1 MTGRILMAHTR
12 DVLFARTLTHHIYTI
27 PLYFDLEKPH
37 YDYIIRRESN
47 AIILACAVKMENN
60 SLPLLQ
66 ENAFLHRATPPVLP
80 GTPSGDSSKG
90 QGKAKVER
98 LL

>member
-1 MTGRILMAHTR
+1 MNRILMAHTR
-12 DVLFARTLTHHIYTI
+12 DVLFTRTLTHHIYTI

-37 YDYIIRRESN
+37 YDYVIRREPN
-47 AIILACAVKMENN
+47 ALIIACAVKMENN

-66 ENAFLHRATPPVLP
+66 ENAFLHRTPSSLLP
-80 GTPSGDSSKG
+80 GTQDRDSSQG
-90 QGKAKVER
+90 QGEAKMER

>member
-1 MTGRILMAHTR
+1 MNRILMAHTR

-27 PLYFDLEKPH
+27 PLWFDLEKPH
-37 YDYIIRRESN
+37 YDYVIRREPN
-47 AIILACAVKMENN
+47 ALIIACAVKSENN

-66 ENAFLHRATPPVLP
+66 ENAFLHRAPSPLLP
-80 GTPSGDSSKG
+80 RASDRDSSQG
-90 QGKAKVER
+90 QGEAKMER